1 MFFTEKIFGGFVSWA
16 SLGSCSEV
24 AFRRGS
30 DPSSFC
36 PPSDSEA
43 PSLCT
48 PFSFKKFLDLE
59 SSVVVASRR
68 LVVLSFFSGFGE
80 TPGFCSLSLRVVSKI
95 CILLGESYD
104 KVIPHFSLL

>member
-1 MFFTEKIFGGFVSWA
+1 MFFKTEIFGGFVGWA

-30 DPSSFC
+30 DPSSFR

-43 PSLCT
+43 PSECIL
-48 PFSFKKFLDLE
+48 FSLKNFLDLE
-59 SSVVVASRR
+59 SSVIISSRR

-80 TPGFCSLSLRVVSKI
+80 TLGFCSLSPRVVLKI
-95 CILLGESYD
+95 SILLGESYD
-104 KVIPHFSLL
+104 KTIPHFSLL